1 MNEKHLIDLLDKHNK
16 GLLSEDEQEE
26 LFRWYGKQGHDLKDL
41 SPELIYQ
48 AKATVAGRLGISYHR
63 KNTHIKTVMRYAAV
77 LFCILGLSA
86 VVWVYTQKT
95 SDDTEIATVEEKQEI
110 LPGKDKA
117 MLTLIDGS
125 TIDIE
130 ELAIGQIKRLDGF
143 SIMKTEE
150 GKIKY
155 LDVDTQLP
163 VVSKNILEIPF
174 GGQYHVVLSDG
185 TKVWLNAGSKL
196 TYPVQFDE
204 AQRVVDLEGEG
215 YFEVAKQNAP
225 FKVKS
230 GVQLVEVLG
239 THFNIN
245 AYKDEDYIKTT
256 LLEGSVKIRTS
267 EHRPLLLKVGQ
278 QSVVEGHDLSVKEVE
293 VDEILAWKNN
303 FIQFSNNNLEEIMRQ
318 ISRWYNVEVVFE
330 DESMKTKTFSG
341 KISKYESVNQVLDM
355 LSMTESVRFSIEG
368 RRINVMN

>member
-1 MNEKHLIDLLDKHNK
+1 MDEKHLIDLLDKHNK
-16 GLLSEDEQEE
+16 GLLSEDEQQE

-41 SPELIYQ
+41 SPEQIYQ
-48 AKATVAGRLGISYHR
+48 AKATVAGRLGISCHR
-63 KNTHIKTVMRYAAV
+63 KSTHIKSVMRYAAV
-77 LFCILGLSA
+77 VLSILGLSA
-86 VVWVYTQKT
+86 VLWVYTQKA
-95 SDDTEIATVEEKQEI
+95 SDDTEIAAVEEELEI

-117 MLTLIDGS
+117 ILTLIDGS

-143 SIMKTEE
+143 SIMKTEQGE
-150 GKIKY
+150 IKY
-155 LDVDTQLP
+155 LDVDTQLS
-163 VVSKNILEIPF
+163 VVSKNILEVPF

-204 AQRVVDLEGEG
+204 TQRVVDLEGEG

-230 GVQLVEVLG
+230 GVQEVEVLG

-256 LLEGSVKIRTS
+256 LLEGSVRVRTS

-278 QSVVEGHDLSVKEVE
+278 QSVVGGHDLSVREVE